1 MSAMVLSIGIPP
13 QERVRLCAVAAADVC
28 QRAVAHMKAAAQC
41 EAHDAAAEPYIR
53 AVYVHRADSVA
64 PERVAVASGSECGS
78 YLRETLRATVAGI
91 GAPSVACWLTVMLK
105 DTCILQHAVFAIS
118 PNSKEPLKMMSP
130 VLAQFD
136 GAALSAGARRWSLLS
151 AHAPGRSTSDGN
163 VYTPRNEQPAARVI
177 TPAPAAEAGPPLS
190 ATRRRSLGTVPC
202 SHSARTSSKTMAAAV
217 QQPQSHAQ
225 LAPPP
230 ETQRRQQQP
239 PRNVYEQLEKYQT
252 DTPRERASSS
262 RRSSRAAPPPD
273 EDAATPHLSQNTD
286 AAAPRLGGPGR
297 KASTSSHPSS
307 SVRSRQQSAVDHS
320 TGVYSASNT
329 SDAAALARPDSQ
341 QPPSGAQPQ
350 PGSHPPLS
358 GVSAERPVCRP
369 SAVSSTSA
377 AENFGRPQAPPP
389 NADDPTC
396 GCPRTDLAVPSDRQQ
411 WGDWAFRTGYSPR
424 REELWE
430 IADAVMTHNYYDQII
445 ENVGEPPC
453 DGRVS
458 SRRNKF

>member
-1 MSAMVLSIGIPP
+1 MLSIGIPP

-28 QRAVAHMKAAAQC
+28 QQAVAHVKAAAQC
-41 EAHDAAAEPYIR
+41 EAHDTAATPYIR

-91 GAPSVACWLTVMLK
+91 GAPSVACWLTVTLE
-105 DTCILQHAVFAIS
+105 DNCILQHAVFAIS

-130 VLAQFD
+130 VLAQSD
-136 GAALSAGARRWSLLS
+136 GAALSTGVRRWSLLP
-151 AHAPGRSTSDGN
+151 APAPGRSMSSGN
-163 VYTPRNEQPAARVI
+163 VYTPRNEQPASKVI
-177 TPAPAAEAGPPLS
+177 TPAVAAEAGPPLS

-202 SHSARTSSKTMAAAV
+202 SHSARTSSKAMAAAA

-225 LAPPP
+225 VAPLP

-239 PRNVYEQLEKYQT
+239 ARNVYEQMEKYQT
-252 DTPRERASSS
+252 DTARDRANSS

-273 EDAATPHLSQNTD
+273 EDAATPHLSRNSD
-286 AAAPRLGGPGR
+286 AAGPQLGGPGR
-297 KASTSSHPSS
+297 KASISSHTPS
-307 SVRSRQQSAVDHS
+307 SVRSRPQSAVDHS

-329 SDAAALARPDSQ
+329 SDAVALARPDSR
-341 QPPSGAQPQ
+341 QPPSRAQLQ
-350 PGSHPPLS
+350 PGSHPPPS

-369 SAVSSTSA
+369 SAVSSTSP
-377 AENFGRPQAPPP
+377 AENFGRPQAPSPT
-389 NADDPTC
+389 ADDPT
-396 GCPRTDLAVPSDRQQ
+396 GGGPRTDLVVLSDRQQ
-411 WGDWAFRTGYSPR
+411 WGDWAFRTRYSPR

-430 IADAVMTHNYYDQII
+430 IADAVMTHNYHDQMIQ
-445 ENVGEPPC
+445 NGGEPPY

-458 SRRNKF
+458 SCRNKF